1 MFHFLHGKVQKIW
14 SEILIISDNFGIQ
27 ALYAGTQ
34 KEGDFF
40 LYPYMDENRKSVF
53 YFAFDNQDQK
63 SSFEQMLKISGV
75 WPKTAFQIC
84 QLPSGELKEAID
96 KLDAK
101 FFQQIP
107 GIWPK
112 LAKKIILELK
122 GTFDLQ
128 QAESIDTKHK
138 IFKSVVKTLK
148 NLGYDATKVQ
158 EVLRNYEGDLDQ
170 ADLSEVVKWTISRL

>member
-1 MFHFLHGKVQKIW
+1 MKKEIFSKRKIGKQLVSVAMIGLTLTP
-14 SEILIISDNFGIQ
+14 SVSAISSV
-27 ALYAGTQ
+27 YAEEAANDATASTDVSAQ
-34 KEGDFF
+34 
-40 LYPYMDENRKSVF
+40 
-53 YFAFDNQDQK
+53 
-63 SSFEQMLKISGV
+63 LK
-75 WPKTAFQIC
+75 A
-84 QLPSGELKEAID
+84 AIET
-96 KLDAK
+96 LDAK

-158 EVLRNYEGDLDQ
+158 EVLRTYEGNLDQ

>member
-1 MFHFLHGKVQKIW
+1 
-14 SEILIISDNFGIQ
+14 
-27 ALYAGTQ
+27 
-34 KEGDFF
+34 
-40 LYPYMDENRKSVF
+40 
-53 YFAFDNQDQK
+53 
-63 SSFEQMLKISGV
+63 MLGISGV

-84 QLPSGELKEAID
+84 QLPSLELKEAIET
-96 KLDAK
+96 LDAK

>member
-1 MFHFLHGKVQKIW
+1 
-14 SEILIISDNFGIQ
+14 
-27 ALYAGTQ
+27 
-34 KEGDFF
+34 
-40 LYPYMDENRKSVF
+40 
-53 YFAFDNQDQK
+53 
-63 SSFEQMLKISGV
+63 MLKISGV

-158 EVLRNYEGDLDQ
+158 EVLRTYEGDLDQ